1 MPKQKTGLVKPVV
14 KKNHFPAVH
23 GRVNGGQRMNF
34 DPSVREMTNV
44 AAVAGEVTLFRAVIA
59 RAFHDALN
67 RRAVDNR
74 VADSEAREARMLREE
89 ARTWLLTDSI
99 DFRRVCQWAL
109 LEPEAVRDSAVRAID
124 NCDSQDGRAA
134 A

>member
-1 MPKQKTGLVKPVV
+1 
-14 KKNHFPAVH
+14 
-23 GRVNGGQRMNF
+23 
-34 DPSVREMTNV
+34 MTNL

-67 RRAVDNR
+67 RRAVDAQ

-89 ARTWLLTDSI
+89 ARTWLLSDSI

-109 LEPEAVRDSAVRAID
+109 LEPEAVRDSARRAIEA
-124 NCDSQDGRAA
+124 CDGETQDSRAVA
-134 A
+134 

>member
-1 MPKQKTGLVKPVV
+1 
-14 KKNHFPAVH
+14 
-23 GRVNGGQRMNF
+23 MNF
-34 DPSVREMTNV
+34 DPSIREMTNV

-67 RRAVDNR
+67 RRAVDST

-89 ARTWLLTDSI
+89 ARTWLLSDSI

-109 LEPEAVRDSAVRAID
+109 LEPEAVRDSAQRAVDKSDAVGGDDI
-124 NCDSQDGRAA
+124 RAA
-134 A
+134 

>member
-1 MPKQKTGLVKPVV
+1 
-14 KKNHFPAVH
+14 
-23 GRVNGGQRMNF
+23 MNF

-67 RRAVDNR
+67 YRGLTGDAAN
-74 VADSEAREARMLREE
+74 SEAREARILREE
-89 ARTWLLTDSI
+89 ARDWLLADNV

-109 LEPEAVRDSAVRAID
+109 LEPEAVRDSAKRAVN
-124 NCDSQDGRAA
+124 NCDAGDGRLTA
-134 A
+134 

>member
-1 MPKQKTGLVKPVV
+1 
-14 KKNHFPAVH
+14 
-23 GRVNGGQRMNF
+23 MNF
-34 DPSVREMTNV
+34 DPSIREMTNV

-59 RAFHDALN
+59 RAFHDAMN

-89 ARTWLLTDSI
+89 ARTWLMSDSI

-109 LEPEAVRDSAVRAID
+109 LEPEAVRDSAQRAID
-124 NCDSQDGRAA
+124 SCDAGDGRAA